1 MTREAVSELTVSL
14 STSVSPSH
22 AFVRLQKKPAAAM
35 PAAAMPAAVDACS
48 SSPLPLECTT
58 SVGLNLWVTTPH
70 QTFFQKDLH
79 YDS

>member
-1 MTREAVSELTVSL
+1 MTREAVSELAVSL

-22 AFVRLQKKPAAAM
+22 AFLRLQKKPAV
-35 PAAAMPAAVDACS
+35 AMPAAVDACS

-70 QTFFQKDLH
+70 QTFFQKDLLH